1 MPAKTRPERF
11 RRPRTE
17 SGLQAL
23 SGVSLEFLRT
33 GMLGRRPMG
42 RVWVGSKAT
51 KVTASPFS
59 FLSRGRCG
67 FSGFTWL
74 YATIPFSFSIG
85 GGNVALLFS

>member
-1 MPAKTRPERF
+1 MA
-11 RRPRTE
+11 RPRLPGWPLESRSNAGSREMITGPSRGVTE

-59 FLSRGRCG
+59 FLKNRLRG
-67 FSGFTWL
+67 
-74 YATIPFSFSIG
+74 
-85 GGNVALLFS
+85 